1 MTEKQ
6 KKQIAGASIIIL
18 VLLSLIISWFVG
30 KPLLKFVSQP
40 EHFRAW
46 VDRHG
51 LWGRLAFMGMMILQ
65 VVVAIIPG
73 EPLEIGAGYAFGAV
87 EGTLLC
93 IIGATVGSMLVF
105 LFVRKFGVKAVEIFF
120 SREKIDSVRFLQNTK
135 NLNFLVFTVFFIP
148 GTPKDILT
156 YCVGLTKIRF
166 RTWLFISGVARIPS
180 IITSTIGGD
189 ALSIKNHGFAI
200 LVFIVTLVVSAIGL
214 LVYRKFSIR
223 QEAKADEEVG
233 QG

>member
-1 MTEKQ
+1 MTEKL
-6 KKQIAGASIIIL
+6 KKQVAVVGIVIL
-18 VLLSLIISWFVG
+18 VLFSLAIFRFVG
-30 KPLLKFVSQP
+30 KPLIEFVSQP
-40 EHFRAW
+40 KRFRAW

-65 VVVAIIPG
+65 IIIAIIPG

-93 IIGATVGSMLVF
+93 VISVVIGSALVF
-105 LFVRKFGVKAVEIFF
+105 CFVRKFGVKVVEIFF
-120 SREKIDSVRFLQNTK
+120 PREKIDSVRFLQNTR
-135 NLNFLVFTVFFIP
+135 NLNFWVFTVFFIP

-166 RTWLFISGVARIPS
+166 RTWLVISGIARIPS

-189 ALSIKNHGFAI
+189 ALGLKNHGFAV
-200 LVFIVTLVVSAIGL
+200 LVFLVTLVISAVGL
-214 LVYRKFSIR
+214 LIYKKLSRW
-223 QEAKADEEVG
+223 QEKKV
-233 QG
+233 